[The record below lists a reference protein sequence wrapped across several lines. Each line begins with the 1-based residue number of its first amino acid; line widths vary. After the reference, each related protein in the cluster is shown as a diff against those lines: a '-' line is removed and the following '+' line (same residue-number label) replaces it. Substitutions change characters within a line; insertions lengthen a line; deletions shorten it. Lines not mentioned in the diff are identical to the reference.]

1 MHEIKTERGSIFELT
16 MGDRLVFKHGRVAKI
31 YTVPTQ
37 EKLYLLG
44 KHAISRRGNVHEVL
58 FTDPLMDLQF
68 DEMGIMADLS
78 VVINTNIINTLL
90 VFKSLENAQAFLNG
104 SKNEDLIRE
113 TVSIQAAISRV
124 PVTSLDS
131 EL

>member
-1 MHEIKTERGSIFELT
+1 MQEIKTERGNILELS

-31 YTVPTQ
+31 YTLPSQ

-44 KHAISRRGNVHEVL
+44 KHDVSRRGNVHEVL

-90 VFKSLENAQAFLNG
+90 VFRSLENAQAFLNG

-113 TVSIQAAISRV
+113 TISIQATISGV

-131 EL
+131 KL